1 MRTATASGLNRM
13 SATPTRIVCDVTV
26 LGPPSLGTV
35 GALARLALDAKR
47 LGLDLGIVHAP
58 RELRELIAFA
68 GLDAVLSVEVGG
80 QPEQPEQALGVEEE
94 RQLADG
100 AA

>member
-1 MRTATASGLNRM
+1 MRTAPARGLNGM
-13 SATPTRIVCDVTV
+13 SATPTRIVCDVTE
-26 LGPPSLGTV
+26 LGPPGLGTV
-35 GALARLALDAKR
+35 GALARLALEAKR
-47 LGLDLGIVHAP
+47 LGLDLRIADAP

-68 GLDAVLSVEVGG
+68 GLDGVLSVEVGG
-80 QPEQPEQALGVEEE
+80 QPEQREQALGVEEE